1 MRRPFI
7 RRNPS
12 SKSQRGYILLTL
24 MLFVSLLVIGALAV
38 LPEMAFEA
46 KRDREEEMIHRGVQ
60 YSRAIQHYY
69 KKFGTYPANL
79 DALEN
84 TQNLRFLRK
93 RYKDPVTGKD
103 FKILRM
109 TDVQMGFGAGIAG
122 AQAVGGGLNA
132 PFGAN
137 TLGATAAGPNSL
149 GSNSAFGKGPGPS
162 AGVAGNSFNANVNGA
177 TPGVVNTNQA
187 SDQGDAATAATDPN
201 AGPGAPSNKAGAP
214 NSGEGQS
221 DSSDSKN
228 EPKSPFVTASG
239 QSAGGTI
246 GGTPIVGVAS
256 ISKAQSIRV
265 FNKKS
270 KYNEWQFVYDPSSD
284 RGGLLNA
291 PVQPGLQQGGI
302 VAPGQTGQ
310 INNPTGFGSN
320 NPFSNNPGSSSP
332 TPGPSMTPNSNAPSP
347 QN

>member
-7 RRNPS
+7 RRNPNS
-12 SKSQRGYILLTL
+12 NAQRGYILLTL

-93 RYKDPVTGKD
+93 RYKDPITGKD

-122 AQAVGGGLNA
+122 AQAVGGGLNS

-137 TLGATAAGPNSL
+137 TLGATAAGPSP
-149 GSNSAFGKGPGPS
+149 GSNSPFGKGPTSG
-162 AGVAGNSFNANVNGA
+162 AAVAGNSFNANVNGA
-177 TPGVVNTNQA
+177 TPGAVNTNQA
-187 SDQGDAATAATDPN
+187 GDQGDAATAATDPN
-201 AGPGAPSNKAGAP
+201 AGPGASPAKPGTP
-214 NSGEGQS
+214 NAAQGQS
-221 DSSDSKN
+221 DSSESKD

-239 QSAGGTI
+239 QSAGATI

-291 PVQPGLQQGGI
+291 PVQPGMQQGAV
-302 VAPGQTGQ
+302 VAPGQAGQ
-310 INNPTGFGSN
+310 TNNPTGFGSN
-320 NPFSNNPGSSSP
+320 SPFSNNPGSSNP
-332 TPGPSMTPNSNAPSP
+332 TSGPATTPSSATPSP

>member
-1 MRRPFI
+1 MRTPYI
-7 RRNPS
+7 RRSPN

-38 LPEMAFEA
+38 LPEMSFEA

-69 KKFGTYPANL
+69 KKFGTYPATL

-93 RYKDPVTGKD
+93 RYKDPITGKD

-137 TLGATAAGPNSL
+137 ALGTTAGGPSSPNS
-149 GSNSAFGKGPGPS
+149 SFGRGPTPS

-177 TPGVVNTNQA
+177 TPGMVNTNQA
-187 SDQGDAATAATDPN
+187 SDQGDAATASTDPN
-201 AGPGAPSNKAGAP
+201 AGPGAASAKPGA
-214 NSGEGQS
+214 SSSAQGQS
-221 DSSDSKN
+221 DSSDSKD

-256 ISKAQSIRV
+256 LSKARSIRV

-302 VAPGQTGQ
+302 VATGQAGQT
-310 INNPTGFGSN
+310 NNPTGFGAN
-320 NPFSNNPGSSSP
+320 NPFSNNPGVSNPTSGSGATPTGSS
-332 TPGPSMTPNSNAPSP
+332 PSP